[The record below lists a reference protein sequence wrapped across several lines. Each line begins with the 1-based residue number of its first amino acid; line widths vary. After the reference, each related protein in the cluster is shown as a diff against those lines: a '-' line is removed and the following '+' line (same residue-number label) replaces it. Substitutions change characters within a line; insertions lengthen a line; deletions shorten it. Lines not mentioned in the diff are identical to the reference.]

1 MMTTRAHLA
10 DGTTF
15 DYDEETE
22 AHPTHVDGQ
31 AVLRREYTGPTPP
44 KPAKQAGETRE
55 QAKDRLRAELRALE
69 DQDDDGEAVTGG
81 Q

>member
-1 MMTTRAHLA
+1 MMTTRAYLA
-10 DGTTF
+10 NGGTF

-31 AVLRREYTGPTPP
+31 AVLRREYSGPTPP

-55 QAKDRLRAELRALE
+55 QAKDRLRAELKALDE
-69 DQDDDGEAVTGG
+69 QDDEEAVASG